1 MAILAIRG
9 LKLVIQIDEHMGA
22 EAGDTWCFWC
32 VCRCSYEGTYPELDE
47 TPSHT
52 VGRLASL
59 RLCKE
64 SIASL

>member
-47 TPSHT
+47 TPFTYS
-52 VGRLASL
+52 R
-59 RLCKE
+59 
-64 SIASL
+64 